1 MKANLI
7 QALLSGTGKA
17 MRSGGRAAGNV
28 GRFLIPKDMGAG
40 QTAMAL
46 LPDTAFGL
54 MAAGMAPEG
63 ATLLDRGAMLGG
75 SILGGGV
82 GGLAAGGAYRKL
94 AGKHYNQGI
103 GTMVDLAGSFGGDML
118 GQQGAM
124 AVSALGDK
132 LSGGKGQ
139 DVYTRLSEKD
149 RAAYEQMIQEQ
160 TLAAAGLIP
169 AHPLHHLG

>member
-75 SILGGGV
+75 SVIGGGL
-82 GGLAAGGAYRKL
+82 GGLAAGGLYRKV
-94 AGKHYNQGI
+94 AGKNYNQGV
-103 GTMVDLAGSFGGDML
+103 GTMVDFVGSFGGDML
-118 GQQGAM
+118 GNQGAM

-132 LSGGKGQ
+132 LSGGQGQ
-139 DVYTRLSEKD
+139 DIYTRLSAQE
-149 RAAYEQMIQEQ
+149 REAYKKMIQEQ
-160 TLAAAGLIP
+160 TLAATGIIP
-169 AHPLHHLG
+169 SYPLNNLG